1 MLGGGWRVY
10 GVVGVGSVKSGVV
23 GVSAVEMRLSGSAY
37 ECGGVGVWGCW
48 SVGVLECGGVGVWAC
63 WSVGVLECGRTVNCA
78 QGLFVRERKRLFIA
92 RSLLDGLIR
101 LCSCPPAPIAH
112 TRRLRR
118 CLCVCVC
125 VSVCLC
131 VGSVS
136 VCLATY
142 ERPY

>member
-1 MLGGGWRVY
+1 VL
-10 GVVGVGSVKSGVV
+10 
-23 GVSAVEMRLSGSAY
+23 
-37 ECGGVGVWGCW
+37 ECGRVGVWGCW
-48 SVGVLECGGVGVWAC
+48 RVGVLECGRVGVWAC

-131 VGSVS
+131 VCVSGLFQCVLRRTSDRTSVNNNTS
-136 VCLATY
+136 GRT
-142 ERPY
+142 